1 MELEEIVAPLE
12 LCKKIPD
19 GAFDDSALVWNTTVC
34 DEETGEICGVHERD
48 CCDSFM
54 RGNQVPAPTLAEIL
68 DAIDETGCSFSLT
81 ECDDRFRTRD
91 ALAAWGKFTD
101 WGKML

>member
-1 MELEEIVAPLE
+1 MKLEEIVAPLE

-19 GAFDDSALVWNTTVC
+19 GVFAESALIWIYSY
-34 DEETGEICGVHERD
+34 GEWWVNVRD
-48 CCDSFM
+48 YDPSYDALF
-54 RGNQVPAPTLAEIL
+54 PAPTLTEIL

-91 ALAAWGKFTD
+91 ALAAWGEFTG
-101 WGKML
+101 WGEML